1 MLETFYGQ
9 IREFGVQ
16 IDSQHLSSKETV
28 ETYIVLGSQLD
39 VYLTDG
45 KPKTIIVS
53 E

>member
-16 IDSQHLSSKETV
+16 IDSQHINSTEIV
-28 ETYIVLGSQLD
+28 ETYIVIGTEID
-39 VYLTDG
+39 VYLKQG
-45 KPKTIIVS
+45 KPITIIVS

>member
-1 MLETFYGQ
+1 MLETFYEQ

-16 IDSQHLSSKETV
+16 VDLHLSNKTDTV
-28 ETYIVLGSQLD
+28 ETYIVLGTQVD
-39 VYLTDG
+39 VYIIGG